1 MSGRRGLLAG
11 CIATLLAAP
20 LAFAQPSQSPRVKD
34 PGAFVIEA
42 LGGSAGSLIGIGLVG
57 VASRCGVEDLRCI
70 LLTVGAGGALG
81 AIGATVGTSLAA
93 RYTESERSL
102 GGAAAGAV
110 VGTGVGLG
118 VHYLLNRNSDR
129 NLGDKIVVPIFVLSQ
144 GILSAVGS
152 RILAGRR

>member
-1 MSGRRGLLAG
+1 VSGRRALFAG
-11 CIATLLAAP
+11 FIATLLAAP
-20 LAFAQPSQSPRVKD
+20 LAFAQPSQSPRVRD
-34 PGAFVIEA
+34 PGAFVVEA

-57 VASRCGVEDLRCI
+57 VASKCGVEDLRCI
-70 LLTVGAGGALG
+70 LLKVGAGGALG

-93 RYTESERSL
+93 RYTGSERSI
-102 GGAAAGAV
+102 GGAALGAV
-110 VGTGVGLG
+110 VGTGIGLG

-152 RILAGRR
+152 RILGGPR